1 MLNKHSLLKIKV
13 FRSNHEL
20 YVSKASRK
28 AIMKISY
35 LVKLNF
41 KAKKKRKTID
51 SLKKYEKDFLV
62 DYIKGITK
70 IFQYIRFQQNHS

>member
-1 MLNKHSLLKIKV
+1 MNKSITGKFAQAYPSPVLGYNSFEKNFLAMLNKHSLLKIKV

-41 KAKKKRKTID
+41 KAKKKERQST
-51 SLKKYEKDFLV
+51 L
-62 DYIKGITK
+62 
-70 IFQYIRFQQNHS
+70 